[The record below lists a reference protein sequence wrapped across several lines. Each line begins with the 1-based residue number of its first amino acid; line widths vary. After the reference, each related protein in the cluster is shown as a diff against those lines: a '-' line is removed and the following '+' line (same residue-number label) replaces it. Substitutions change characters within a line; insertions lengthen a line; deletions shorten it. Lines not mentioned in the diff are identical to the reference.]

1 MVSLLANCD
10 CINFQHRDR
19 LESLICELEAEGFFS
34 VDDDS
39 IEWENEHFSELV
51 DEFNEHVFA
60 GIHLPKYY
68 VIRGIMDYR
77 EMLNMKDSTWDD
89 AFSVVVD
96 GAFCRWME
104 DRDLFWMETRYYSH
118 CYYDIIQEPVKMVS
132 KLTLVLMHISSI
144 LFLAPEN
151 LETPF

>member
-118 CYYDIIQEPVKMVS
+118 CYYDIIQEPVKMIWRTTGDEMTVGH
-132 KLTLVLMHISSI
+132 T
-144 LFLAPEN
+144 
-151 LETPF
+151 TR